1 MNEFFDVAWRRLEGR
16 LAETEREPDPLRR
29 YEAGIIC
36 LNETIA
42 ELRDE
47 VGQNPFFDMAAEV
60 DYFRHRVPKLYS
72 QLFLLQKLA
81 DLERCRSYV
90 TPQKFRDR
98 LEREQAE
105 VEQFYNRHRD
115 VAQSSPLSQSPLDEK
130 MFTRQGAGYWS
141 AMEVGVFIDEDF
153 TIGSYIA
160 AMMQANKSLV
170 SWLREELCDGVGSA
184 SVQPVVKLR
193 WTANQVDLVELVYG
207 LHLAGCFNNG
217 KPTLKATMQWF
228 ALHFEVKLDNHHLT
242 FQDIARRKIAQ
253 TKFLDLV
260 LELLRQKIE
269 TTTG

>member
-1 MNEFFDVAWRRLEGR
+1 MNEFFDAAWGRLEGR
-16 LAETEREPDPLRR
+16 LAETEQEPDPLRR
-29 YEAGIIC
+29 YEVGIVC
-36 LNETIA
+36 LKETIA
-42 ELRDE
+42 ELRAE
-47 VGQNPFFDMAAEV
+47 IGQNQFSDKAEEV

-81 DLERCRSYV
+81 DLERCRSFV
-90 TPQKFRDR
+90 TPQKFRER

-115 VAQSSPLSQSPLDEK
+115 VAQSSPLSRSPLDEK
-130 MFTRQGAGYWS
+130 LFTRQEASDWS
-141 AMEVGVFIDEDF
+141 EMEVGVFIDREF

-170 SWLREELCDGVGSA
+170 SWLREELCDRVGSA
-184 SVQPVVKLR
+184 SAQPVVKLR
-193 WTANQVDLVELVYG
+193 WTGNLVDLVELVYG
-207 LHLAGCFNNG
+207 LHLSACFNDG
-217 KPTLKATMQWF
+217 KATLKATMQWF

-260 LELLRQKIE
+260 LELLKKKIDA
-269 TTTG
+269 TNN